1 MPWDAMLYMTGHI
14 NYGGRVSDDWDRVCL
29 LSILKK
35 YYNQD
40 ILNTQKYVLSGSK
53 IYFVPEYGTH
63 KTYLEYIQS
72 LPNFDD
78 PEVFGMHENA
88 NITYQNQ
95 ESTKIMDTILS
106 IQPRV
111 SAAASGKS
119 PDEIVME
126 MATEFAS
133 LVPELLD

>member
-1 MPWDAMLYMTGHI
+1 M
-14 NYGGRVSDDWDRVCL
+14 S
-29 LSILKK
+29 S
-35 YYNQD
+35 
-40 ILNTQKYVLSGSK
+40 SK
-53 IYFVPEYGTH
+53 IYYVPEYANL
-63 KTYLEYIQS
+63 KTYLEYIQK

-95 ESTKIMDTILS
+95 ESTKIMETILS

-111 SAAASGKS
+111 SVAASGKS

-126 MATEFAS
+126 MATAFAEQ
-133 LVPELLD
+133 VPELLD

>member
-14 NYGGRVSDDWDRVCL
+14 NHGRRVSDDWDRVCL

-63 KTYLEYIQS
+63 KTYLQYIQG

-126 MATEFAS
+126 MAT
-133 LVPELLD
+133 